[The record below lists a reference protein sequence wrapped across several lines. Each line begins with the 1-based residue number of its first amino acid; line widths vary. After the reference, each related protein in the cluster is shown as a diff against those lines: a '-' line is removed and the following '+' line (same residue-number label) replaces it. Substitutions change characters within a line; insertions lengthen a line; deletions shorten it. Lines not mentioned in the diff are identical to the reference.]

1 MKRLLMMGAVAG
13 AIAAGAT
20 TTVLPYGDVRL
31 KGPMGERL
39 NKMIEH
45 HLKATDVDYITAP
58 FLEKTERGR
67 RWQTEFWGKF
77 MHAAMPFWTYTQD
90 AELRKHI
97 DFGFERICASQEPS
111 GYIGNYPDELRCGE
125 GWDVWGMKST
135 SSARTAS
142 AATTCGSPAT
152 GAASRARPSSSPS
165 CGSTTARRTGSTSTS
180 PRTS

>member
-20 TTVLPYGDVRL
+20 MTVLPYGDVRL

-111 GYIGNYPDELRCGE
+111 GYIGNY
-125 GWDVWGMKST
+125 
-135 SSARTAS
+135 A
-142 AATTCGSPAT
+142 
-152 GAASRARPSSSPS
+152 
-165 CGSTTARRTGSTSTS
+165 STSTS
-180 PRTS
+180 ASSASAPRRSRAATSATTPTSCDAARAGTCGA